1 MSDTFDPFDLPSSFD
16 PFGRD
21 SLEPTG
27 QSAYFRRG
35 LEPTGQSAYLRRG
48 LEHTGQ
54 SAYSRQPPPRQ
65 LRATS
70 GTLPATATEP
80 ADRPANP
87 RLAHLLPPA
96 EPALRPHPSPAGT
109 GGAGT
114 GGTATDGTATDI
126 GARLAAL
133 EDEVLILEA
142 RLTSLEPLLAHKQA
156 VHQDRLLE
164 AVAKLI
170 DGRLGRR

>member
-1 MSDTFDPFDLPSSFD
+1 MADTFDPFDLPSSFD
-16 PFGRD
+16 PLGYED
-21 SLEPTG
+21 PV
-27 QSAYFRRG
+27 
-35 LEPTGQSAYLRRG
+35 
-48 LEHTGQ
+48 
-54 SAYSRQPPPRQ
+54 PPRRR
-65 LRATS
+65 RASS
-70 GTLPATATEP
+70 GAQPEAAAVPAERTV
-80 ADRPANP
+80 NP

-96 EPALRPHPSPAGT
+96 EPALRPHPSPRGT

-114 GGTATDGTATDI
+114 DGAATDI

-133 EDEVLILEA
+133 KDEVAILEA

-164 AVAKLI
+164 AVATLI